1 MDLCTGYLVPLNLL
15 SVCCVNA
22 IANSQRLESLTLRPS
37 DEVGDDSLIG
47 WGKYL

>member
-15 SVCCVNA
+15 NVCCVNA
-22 IANSQRLESLTLRPS
+22 IANSQKLESLTLPLS

-47 WGKYL
+47 WDRYL